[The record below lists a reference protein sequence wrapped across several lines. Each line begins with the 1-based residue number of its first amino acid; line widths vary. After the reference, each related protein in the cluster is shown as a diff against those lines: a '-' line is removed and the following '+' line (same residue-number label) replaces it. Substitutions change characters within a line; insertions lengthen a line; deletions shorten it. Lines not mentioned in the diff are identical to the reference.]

1 MPETKTKQKLN
12 PEIAEIEVG
21 VRYLRKITFYPLS
34 VAHQFKL
41 TNIIEAVFTELVGIS
56 QDVANEAIV
65 TFVMKV
71 KTIIEENINMIVSMI
86 SDAEPEALLADMTN
100 SQLAKVIEY
109 VYTTNFEGPLKN
121 LLSLFQ
127 KEGEESNWKELVLN
141 QLSPQSAKPMDIDL
155 SMSTKEVSGT
165 GASPSIK

>member
-1 MPETKTKQKLN
+1 MPEIKSKQKLN
-12 PEIAEIEVG
+12 PEIADIEVG
-21 VRYLRKITFYPLS
+21 VRYLRKVTFYPLS

-56 QDVANEAIV
+56 QDATNDAIV
-65 TFVMKV
+65 AFVMKV

-86 SDAEPEALLADMTN
+86 SDEDPESLLADMTN

-141 QLSPQSAKPMDIDL
+141 QLSPQSAKPMDTDL
-155 SMSTKEVSGT
+155 NISIKEDSGT
-165 GASPSIK
+165 GASPLSK

>member
-1 MPETKTKQKLN
+1 MPEIKSKQKLN
-12 PEIAEIEVG
+12 PEITDIEVG
-21 VRYLRKITFYPLS
+21 VRYLRKVTFYPLS

-56 QDVANEAIV
+56 QDATNDAIV
-65 TFVMKV
+65 AFVMKV

-86 SDAEPEALLADMTN
+86 SDEDPESLLADMTN

-141 QLSPQSAKPMDIDL
+141 QLSPQSAKPMDTDL
-155 SMSTKEVSGT
+155 NISTKGDLGT
-165 GASPSIK
+165 GASPLSK